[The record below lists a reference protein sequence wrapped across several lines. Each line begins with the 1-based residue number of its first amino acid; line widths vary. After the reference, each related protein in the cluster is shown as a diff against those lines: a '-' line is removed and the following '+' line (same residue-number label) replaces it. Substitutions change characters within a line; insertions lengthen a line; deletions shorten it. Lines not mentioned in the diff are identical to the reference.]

1 MGSGGRRNGWTVRQ
15 GRWWSGG
22 PGVTMG
28 ITMTAADE
36 LVQERSRQGS
46 ESLQRRQA
54 LHSVCPKW
62 CLKRSEKIQAS
73 LQPLQQAMLIW
84 SDASKTKSEAIEA
97 SVPNH

>member
-1 MGSGGRRNGWTVRQ
+1 
-15 GRWWSGG
+15 
-22 PGVTMG
+22 MG
-28 ITMTAADE
+28 ITMTAADG

-46 ESLQRRQA
+46 ESLQRRLGPPQC
-54 LHSVCPKW
+54 VPEVVPEEV
-62 CLKRSEKIQAS
+62 KRSEKIQAS